1 MCARFMSSTVR
12 SAAIAANEGSGLGKE
27 SAWLNTQMWGRP
39 HLDDPPNDRSSFR
52 FLRGKGVE

>member
-1 MCARFMSSTVR
+1 MSSTVR